1 MKFFSNVKKTA
12 QRATYFQGLKEETL
26 LIKDSAQ
33 SLIDN
38 VKEVTQQEKTASQS
52 TKKFSELDPE
62 DIAYSS
68 KIYVRL
74 LGIFIF
80 LDIMGLVYLIYTL
93 ARHDWF
99 SSFSVFVF
107 LIICGALTFRFHFLL
122 TVIREKNLQLSLVNY
137 FELLFNLKSKK
148 QNKDAAT
155 K

>member
-1 MKFFSNVKKTA
+1 MKFFSKIKTTA
-12 QRATYFQGLKEETL
+12 QRATYFQDLKDETI

-33 SLIDN
+33 SLIDG
-38 VKEVTQQEKTASQS
+38 VKEVTQQEKIASQS
-52 TKKFSELDPE
+52 TKQFSELDPE

-68 KIYVRL
+68 KMYVRL

-80 LDIMGLVYLIYTL
+80 LDVVGLIYLIYTL

-122 TVIREKNLQLSLVNY
+122 TVIRQKNLQLSLVNY
-137 FELLFNLKSKK
+137 FCLLFNLKSKD
-148 QNKDAAT
+148 QNN
-155 K
+155 